1 MIRKECILIVD
12 DESAI
17 RVFLEEELTQAGYAV
32 LTAASGEE
40 ALMVLE
46 AKPVDL
52 VLLDLKMAGM
62 SGLQVMSK
70 ITQRP
75 LPPEVIMLT
84 AHATLDSAIETMRR
98 GGHDYLIKPCRTD
111 ELLASIAKGLSR
123 RREMLHQQEMLSLI
137 EESAR
142 RLRGSIQPQET
153 ILPTQSRFLETRG
166 LLLDLEQHTVTK
178 QGHPLNL
185 TFTEFRLLLCLMKR
199 SGQIVPFDEL
209 MTEVHGI
216 EGDVLEARQ
225 ALTTH
230 LWRLRK
236 KVGNA
241 HDGKPYIMNV
251 RGQGYKFVS

>member
-32 LTAASGEE
+32 LTASSGEE

-46 AKPVDL
+46 EKPVDL

-70 ITQRP
+70 ISQRP

-84 AHATLDSAIETMRR
+84 AHASLDSAIEAMRR

-111 ELLASIAKGLSR
+111 ELLASIAKGLAR
-123 RREMLHQQEMLSLI
+123 HREILHQQEMLSLI

-142 RLRGSIQPQET
+142 RLRASAPPQEAIQPAQ
-153 ILPTQSRFLETRG
+153 PRFLEMRG
-166 LLLDLEQHTVTK
+166 LLLNLEQLTVTK
-178 QGHPLNL
+178 QGHPINL
-185 TFTEFRLLLCLMKR
+185 TSTEFRLLLCLIKR
-199 SGQIVPFDEL
+199 SDQIVSFDEL
-209 MTEVHGI
+209 MKEIHGI
-216 EGDVLEARQ
+216 EGEVLEARQ